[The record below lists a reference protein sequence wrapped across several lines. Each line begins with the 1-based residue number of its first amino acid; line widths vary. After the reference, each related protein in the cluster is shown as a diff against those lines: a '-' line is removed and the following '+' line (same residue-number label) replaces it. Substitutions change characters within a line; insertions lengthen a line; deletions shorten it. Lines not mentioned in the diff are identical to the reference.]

1 MKVNIVNFNGNFKMR
16 QNKDNS
22 GVISCKKGNI
32 KLNEVGFDQV
42 CALNDSVVINDAVNK
57 MLANYEADFDVLEA
71 DLKTTL
77 RKLHGYG
84 IEHKYITL

>member
-22 GVISCKKGNI
+22 GVISCKRGII

-42 CALNDSVVINDAVNK
+42 CALNDSIVIDDAINK
-57 MLANYEADFDVLEA
+57 MHAIYEADFDVLEA
-71 DLKTTL
+71 DLKQTL
-77 RKLHGYG
+77 SKLQGYG
-84 IEHKYITL
+84 IKHKHIQL

>member
-22 GVISCKKGNI
+22 GVISCKKGII

-42 CALNDSVVINDAVNK
+42 CALNDSIVLGDAINK
-57 MLANYEADFDVLEA
+57 MHSIYEADLNVLEA
-71 DLKTTL
+71 DLRLTL
-77 RKLHGYG
+77 NKLREYG
-84 IEHKYITL
+84 IEHKHISL